1 MSVGLRIYTALQGD
15 RVIWMIVALLS
26 LFSIL
31 VVYSSTGSLAYKESA
46 GNTEAYLI
54 KHGAILMFGLVLL
67 YICYSLPY
75 GRYKTMAPFLL
86 ALSIPLLMYTVFL
99 GEDINDAR
107 RWIQV
112 PIIGLTF
119 QTSDFA
125 KLALVLYLATKITD
139 TKDYI
144 NDFTR
149 AFVPIILPVVI
160 VCGLI
165 APSDLS
171 SALIL
176 FVTSMIMMFIG
187 RVSAKYIVLLM
198 FLGVVVFSIL
208 IAIGRFFPDMV
219 RVDTWVNRFSDY
231 VDNPDGSYQT
241 QHAKM
246 AIATGEWFGQGP
258 GQSVMRNYLPAPY
271 SDFVYAIFI
280 EEYGVLGGIFLLLLY
295 LLLFFRIAKLVTKS
309 PKHFGAMAAIGLGLS
324 IVIQALANM
333 AVSVHLVPVT
343 GLTLPIIS
351 MGGTSLLFSC
361 ISFGIIL
368 SVSRYV
374 EKLNQTTEPGATT

>member
-26 LFSIL
+26 LLSIL
-31 VVYSSTGSLAYKESA
+31 VVYSSTGTLAYKESG

-67 YICYSLPY
+67 YVCYSLPY
-75 GRYKTMAPFLL
+75 GRYKTLAPFLL
-86 ALSIPLLMYTVFL
+86 ALSVPLLFYTVFW
-99 GEDINDAR
+99 GPEINEAR
-107 RWIQV
+107 RWIQI

-144 NDFTR
+144 NDFSK
-149 AFVPIILPVVI
+149 AFMPIIIPVVVI
-160 VCGLI
+160 CGLI

-171 SALIL
+171 SALLL
-176 FVTSMIMMFIG
+176 FITAMIMMFIG
-187 RVSAKYIVLLM
+187 RVSAKYIILLM
-198 FLGVVVFSIL
+198 FLGFVVFSML
-208 IAIGRFFPDMV
+208 IAVGRFFPDV
-219 RVDTWVNRFSDY
+219 IRVDTWVNRFADY
-231 VDNPDGSYQT
+231 VDNPDGSFQT

-246 AIATGEWFGQGP
+246 AIASGEWFGQGP
-258 GQSVMRNYLPAPY
+258 GQSTMRNYLPAPY
-271 SDFVYAIFI
+271 SDFVYATFV
-280 EEYGVLGGIFLLLLY
+280 EEYGVFGGIFMLSLY
-295 LLLFFRIAKLVTKS
+295 LLLFFRIARLVTKS
-309 PKHFGAMAAIGLGLS
+309 PKHFGAMAAIGLGLM

-343 GLTLPIIS
+343 GLTLPMIS

-361 ISFGIIL
+361 IAFGIIL

-374 EKLNQTTEPGATT
+374 EKLNQSTEPEAIS